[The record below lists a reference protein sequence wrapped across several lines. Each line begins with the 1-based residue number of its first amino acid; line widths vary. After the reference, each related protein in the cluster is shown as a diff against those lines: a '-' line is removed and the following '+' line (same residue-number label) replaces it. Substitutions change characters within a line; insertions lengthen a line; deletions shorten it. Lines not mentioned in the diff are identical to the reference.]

1 MTVLNI
7 IHILVSVLLVAV
19 ILLQVKGQGTGL
31 FGAADNSFRTRRG
44 LELQVF
50 RFTIGLVVVFIILS
64 IISASG
70 WTAELLGLS
79 PGG

>member
-7 IHILVSVLLVAV
+7 IHILVSILLVAV
-19 ILLQVKGQGTGL
+19 ILLQVKGQGSGL
-31 FGAADNSFRTRRG
+31 FGSADNSFRTRRG

-64 IISASG
+64 IISASDLATG
-70 WTAELLGLS
+70 LLGIS
-79 PGG
+79 QS